1 MQTIRKIEPVVV
13 EANFHWTY
21 VRIYSDAA
29 SGLYG
34 TGECYYAPGLVPILE
49 ACAELLV

>member
-1 MQTIRKIEPVVV
+1 MQTIREIEPVVV
-13 EANFHWTY
+13 DANFHWTY
-21 VRIYSDAA
+21 ERIYSYAA

-34 TGECYYAPGLVPILE
+34 TGECYYAPGLVRMLE